1 MSQDKN
7 RKWKWLSI
15 VAVFAVVVSLI
26 SAGTAQ
32 ALPTPV
38 AERPVPNAAG
48 EVGVFP
54 LAVTVG
60 VAVVAGAYVFG
71 LWKGKREEERR
82 QEEEKRKQQQ
92 GGTLPLAMLTS
103 SEATLD

>member
-1 MSQDKN
+1 MSQQKN
-7 RKWKWLSI
+7 KYWKWHSM
-15 VAVFAVVVSLI
+15 VAVFAVVVSMI
-26 SAGTAQ
+26 SAGSVQ
-32 ALPTPV
+32 ARPVPV
-38 AERPVPNAAG
+38 AERPIQGATG

-82 QEEEKRKQQQ
+82 LEEEERKRQQQ
-92 GGTLPLAMLTS
+92 GVIPYAMLS
-103 SEATLD
+103 ASEATLD